1 MKYNIFVRFLS
12 FLLSAIMV
20 VTLLPLSILAED
32 LAADADEG
40 EELNV
45 EELISDIS
53 ESEDSGEV
61 EYTDPAPGLDEVRP
75 TGDTFYTNEGFAL
88 RLNSDSASYSVVG
101 FINAAATSITV
112 PDNYDGKPVTHIGD
126 SAFKDKENLEHVTI
140 GANVVY
146 IGDDVFGGC
155 VNLKFNEVD
164 GVNYIGTKDNAH
176 FYAHSAKN
184 SSIAEYIAPA
194 ETRII
199 GSYAFHNC
207 RDLKKFALHA
217 DIIQVGFRALRGCD
231 YIEDVT
237 LPFAGEVKDGTA
249 NVHVG
254 FAFGARTYGGNISF
268 VPLTLKRL
276 TILGGSL
283 QKNALYGL
291 DNVTHLG
298 LPTMTSHLGYYYG
311 AETYS
316 ENINYIPAALT
327 SVSVQSG
334 DIPEYAFYNCVKITD
349 VELCDGVTSIGEYSF
364 NLCEKLSNVS
374 IGNGVTSIGYRAFYK
389 CTSLTTVH
397 IRDIAA
403 WCRIDF
409 ETYDANPLY
418 YAKNLYLNGA
428 LVTDLLIPDGVT
440 SIGSLAFYY
449 CTSLTSIT
457 IPDSVTSIGSAAFGG
472 CTSLTSITIPD
483 SVTSIGSEAFDGCT
497 SLTSV
502 TIPDSVTSIGD
513 RAFYRC
519 TSLTSVT
526 IGNGVTSIGSY
537 AFYDCTSLT
546 AVHINDLAAW
556 CRIDF
561 ENYAANPLYYAKKL
575 YLNGSLI
582 TDLVIPDGVTSI
594 GSYVFDGCTS
604 LTSITIPDSVTS
616 IGSYVFDGCT
626 KLTAVHISDIAAWC
640 LIKFGSSYDNPLY
653 HAKNLYLNGSLVT
666 DLVIP
671 DSVTSIG
678 SCAFYN
684 CKSLTSITI
693 PDSVTSI
700 GSSAFGRCTS
710 LTSITIPD
718 GVTSI
723 GNDAFYQCISLTA
736 VHISG
741 LAAWCLIKFGS
752 SYANP
757 LYYAKNLY
765 LNGVLVTGI
774 TISEGVTSIG
784 AYAFI
789 NCTSLEKVTFAEGSK
804 IGFIGSKAFAGTNLN
819 KGKDT
824 GNKTIYYPGDKNEWR
839 FVQKATD
846 WDGELGITYD
856 QIEFGKE
863 SVTVLY
869 DMKDDKSEFF
879 VSEFVGTE
887 DTAIPE
893 VYSGRPVTVVYDKSF
908 YKVDLGGATVSVTI
922 PESVKTIYSDAF
934 YNSPGIGGVHILGKD
949 LELPRSMITG
959 CESLYELTLPF
970 LGAHLG
976 DTENN
981 YLGYLFGAEER
992 EANGEYLPKMLK
1004 TVTLTDETYIPEYAF
1019 AGCSYLENVELLA
1032 DVTYIGKYAF
1042 SNCISLKEFTI
1053 PDSVTEIGKQIL
1065 ENCSAIKVITVG
1077 AGIKSIP
1084 DIALGLPV
1092 FGIDKLSSS
1101 LEKYVVNEGNAVYS
1115 TDARGVLYEK
1125 HQSLQVEVGVIDA
1138 PAKSDLLD
1146 YVLPDHIVYIAPYAF
1161 AYNTSLRWIQ
1171 LDRVRRIDKC
1181 AFFGATSLVAAV
1193 FGQKGVDV
1201 NETAADTEAYNEY
1214 LKMIADVSEMQESYQ
1229 QFIGEQAFAGCL
1241 QLRYVNLYSD
1251 FIIHIGDLAFFDCE
1265 SLENIYISSSLKSL
1279 GHRVFDEAMPEYI
1292 EVEADSTD
1300 FKSVDGVLYRNTDS
1314 GYILELY
1321 PARKI
1326 TADSYSSD
1334 GSKQKEYET
1343 SFSLP
1348 EDMKIVAIQSYAFGD
1363 TAHLTEVDLS
1373 PASDMIIGDYAFSE
1387 SNVRVVN
1394 IGDRVTSIGLLRGEG
1409 EYTVFSDC
1417 MQLSKINVSKDNP
1430 YYSSQNGVLFDKL
1443 KYKLIKYPVMKSDK
1457 EYTIPEGVSVIASMA
1472 FKDCGELVIL
1482 SIPSYINTIGLE
1494 AFYGARNL
1502 SSIYFNHVYAP
1513 LSVMENAFTTS
1524 TEIEGETYDPKTM
1537 ILYSEGYY
1545 ENGGEGEYGWVNYEG
1560 VYNIHE
1566 CTVVPEYNP
1575 AQTGKVYYAVVV
1587 VDSTGMPI
1595 DNIAVTLTD
1604 PKGVAETIV
1613 TGYSN
1618 SSATGLSE
1626 SGDGIAMFYDLYG
1639 TEGMGFAI
1647 DFERAY
1653 KLSAVDKNGVYYTYT
1668 TDELMLDSDMCITY
1682 ITLTLQPSV
1691 YGVDLSG
1698 KDINTETAVL
1708 NKAEYGQA
1716 VEIKY
1721 TDDGELDFS
1730 NIVFDSDGN
1739 VTGFGDN
1746 TVSESVEITVIGYY
1760 DKKSALVNDE
1770 CMLYQNGQP
1779 IPGCKLI
1786 RVNEVEL
1793 GVSQI
1798 TFELPV
1804 DRLIPEVPIEAKIGV
1819 VSSRD
1824 GSLSTATAFLNIDVI
1839 DFTLTADD
1847 ITLDVGDLSID
1858 LEAAGALLKTLLGKD
1873 DLSFNLG
1880 KNVQLSIVP
1889 DGDTVTVSLNG
1900 SYKKQK
1906 ETKTGKHVESD
1917 CEKGYKK
1924 NHEAHNK
1931 NTWFFKY
1938 PAIIQG
1944 EEYTV
1949 NIRVARGTEKENYF
1963 YYQMSIYKGYY
1974 ALTENMVARHFG
1986 VFNAYGGR
1994 PAVKAKSLIIYY
2006 TYMVKALDEKDI
2018 TKGEVYKE
2026 PVIAPVIGSQT
2037 SHSFEVTA
2045 YGDLQFKYEK
2055 GKGLVPVASTIKGD
2069 IKYTFLHGH
2078 QFMVWVIPVY
2088 FEITV
2093 DLEGNLLI
2101 KLKYDEGVSV
2111 EEAKLTL
2118 QAAVT
2123 AQVGVGCKVLS
2134 AGVKGKIGMVFV
2146 LEFAPEL
2153 GVDSWNVYGGLYA
2166 YVTYVTIKFQ
2176 KGWLG
2181 LYYPVVGT
2189 DTKEAA
2195 IWEGNYYIIGGPDS
2209 GTSSASY
2216 YAVPVAALYMA
2227 DAYGAA
2233 EPDNYTENATVFRS
2247 GGKIYKLGFVN
2258 VLGEIAS
2265 ETEGEYDKYNYLKL
2279 ALFEW
2284 DPADKTWGDYV
2295 LIDDN
2300 GFNDFY
2306 YSVVETE
2313 NGAGV
2318 IFTQQTEKTNAETAE
2333 NTYDYVSDLVVKYVD
2348 LSDIASGMAVSEVWE
2363 NEYYKYLPTYN
2374 TVSGIPVAVWAQNSD
2389 NNMFGVSPKNYID
2402 SKGEPKIFQ
2411 TEANSIWTS
2420 SFVNGAW
2427 TEPTCVADGLSTVMD
2442 ITVTEDGRIAY
2453 IIDTNADMSDVD
2465 DRVAYSLAYGSAA
2478 AEQMTVAEGRVI
2490 LSLHANDGSVT
2501 YYYDDA
2507 NGGGIAKYDFATSES
2522 TDITVNG
2529 KDLISSDYEMLLD
2542 GEGNI
2547 TAIIFAQPKTW
2558 VEGED
2563 TLDGTALYG
2572 LFPTAEGWGSPIE
2585 ISGEMIKTESG
2596 KYISEFDA
2604 YTDQDGNVILT
2615 AEYVN
2620 NSGASI
2626 GRFTEVYEIN
2636 SRISVDSYEV
2646 DYKNKKISVI
2656 LTNTGALSGNVFYSV
2671 YGEGLAELIGVNSGE
2686 TVYCEIDL
2694 AGYGL
2699 LPDVFLYDGEGAEAF
2714 ACIDDI
2720 DLNHVDLRP
2729 AVKQLLLGGKN
2740 VLLVAVRNDG
2750 NRPSGGTLYVRVGNY
2765 TVEEMYEAEVTRTV
2779 RRLESGDIVY
2789 FEIPLSGNVKVD
2801 ENTVVTVYVSTEYS
2815 ELEKGKTPEN
2825 NILYTTL
2832 KAFDRTVD
2840 DLGASYEPEVL
2851 TGEVKYDPMS
2861 AKEQNVEIVFT
2872 CADVSDLKGVSV
2884 NGIALVAGRDYIVS
2898 AEGAIGRIMISDS
2911 YLSALDGGEY
2921 ALTLT
2926 VDGKELEAELDV
2938 KLYHEVSWVISAE
2951 ETVITYVEDGKI
2963 PQFNGEP
2970 AIDMSIDFV
2979 YSFSGWDRDGD
2990 LAVDKLRAAY
3000 TDEVYYAL
3008 WNESYREY
3016 SVTWVMMSAEGIPV
3030 AVEESYLYGDI
3041 PNYLGTVFAPAGMEL
3056 GGWNT
3061 DVLPVT
3067 GDAVYSAVYVEEK
3080 VGKMTLSSEEVKVI
3094 AGSEFELE
3102 IKASEISDVDT
3113 AIIKLKYDSSAATLL
3128 GIETPEGV
3136 EIIAI
3141 EDGSL
3146 TIRISITDETREMT
3160 LLKLRMLASKTN
3172 TALEKELLDAE
3183 GDVELTRVF
3192 GKAAIYAIGDVDLDG
3207 IISASDI
3214 TRLARHLAKVDP
3226 ITDEI
3231 SAKTCDTNRDGI
3243 ISAADLTMLAR
3254 YIAKIISSF
3263 D

>member
-1 MKYNIFVRFLS
+1 M
-12 FLLSAIMV
+12 LSAAAPENENVYPSVNLIGMDAPSV
-20 VTLLPLSILAED
+20 FSDSIL
-32 LAADADEG
+32 
-40 EELNV
+40 
-45 EELISDIS
+45 S
-53 ESEDSGEV
+53 EKS
-61 EYTDPAPGLDEVRP
+61 
-75 TGDTFYTNEGFAL
+75 
-88 RLNSDSASYSVVG
+88 
-101 FINAAATSITV
+101 
-112 PDNYDGKPVTHIGD
+112 
-126 SAFKDKENLEHVTI
+126 
-140 GANVVY
+140 
-146 IGDDVFGGC
+146 
-155 VNLKFNEVD
+155 
-164 GVNYIGTKDNAH
+164 
-176 FYAHSAKN
+176 
-184 SSIAEYIAPA
+184 
-194 ETRII
+194 
-199 GSYAFHNC
+199 
-207 RDLKKFALHA
+207 
-217 DIIQVGFRALRGCD
+217 
-231 YIEDVT
+231 
-237 LPFAGEVKDGTA
+237 
-249 NVHVG
+249 
-254 FAFGARTYGGNISF
+254 
-268 VPLTLKRL
+268 
-276 TILGGSL
+276 
-283 QKNALYGL
+283 
-291 DNVTHLG
+291 
-298 LPTMTSHLGYYYG
+298 
-311 AETYS
+311 TYS
-316 ENINYIPAALT
+316 EGLYYISFGNGMCTVLGGNCTDTDIVIPPVSPA
-327 SVSVQSG
+327 G
-334 DIPEYAFYNCVKITD
+334 DIVVSIDSHAFSGYTFLKSIKIPDSVTQIGSFAFY
-349 VELCDGVTSIGEYSF
+349 
-364 NLCEKLSNVS
+364 
-374 IGNGVTSIGYRAFYK
+374 R
-389 CTSLTTVH
+389 CTSLTSIVIPNSVTWIGINSFFECVSLTS
-397 IRDIAA
+397 INIPKNVTAIYSGAFYGCSLTNVYISDIET
-403 WCRIDF
+403 WCQIEF
-409 ETYDANPLY
+409 EDQYANPLY
-418 YAKNLYLNGA
+418 YAQRLYLNGA
-428 LVTDLLIPDGVT
+428 LVTDVVVPEGVKMV
-440 SIGSLAFYY
+440 APYVFNN
-449 CTSLTSIT
+449 CTSLASLSFPASI
-457 IPDSVTSIGSAAFGG
+457 
-472 CTSLTSITIPD
+472 
-483 SVTSIGSEAFDGCT
+483 E
-497 SLTSV
+497 
-502 TIPDSVTSIGD
+502 
-513 RAFYRC
+513 
-519 TSLTSVT
+519 
-526 IGNGVTSIGSY
+526 
-537 AFYDCTSLT
+537 
-546 AVHINDLAAW
+546 
-556 CRIDF
+556 
-561 ENYAANPLYYAKKL
+561 
-575 YLNGSLI
+575 
-582 TDLVIPDGVTSI
+582 
-594 GSYVFDGCTS
+594 
-604 LTSITIPDSVTS
+604 
-616 IGSYVFDGCT
+616 
-626 KLTAVHISDIAAWC
+626 
-640 LIKFGSSYDNPLY
+640 
-653 HAKNLYLNGSLVT
+653 
-666 DLVIP
+666 
-671 DSVTSIG
+671 
-678 SCAFYN
+678 
-684 CKSLTSITI
+684 
-693 PDSVTSI
+693 
-700 GSSAFGRCTS
+700 
-710 LTSITIPD
+710 
-718 GVTSI
+718 
-723 GNDAFYQCISLTA
+723 
-736 VHISG
+736 
-741 LAAWCLIKFGS
+741 
-752 SYANP
+752 
-757 LYYAKNLY
+757 
-765 LNGVLVTGI
+765 
-774 TISEGVTSIG
+774 SIG
-784 AYAFI
+784 ASAFSG
-789 NCTSLEKVTFAEGSK
+789 CSSLEKVTFEEGSK

-819 KGKDT
+819 KGKET
-824 GNKTIYYPGDKNEWR
+824 GNKTIYYPGDINEWR

-846 WDGELGITYD
+846 WDGDLAITYD
-856 QIEFGKE
+856 QIKFGKE

-879 VSEFVGTE
+879 VSEFVGTV
-887 DTAIPE
+887 DTVIPE
-893 VYSGRPVTVVYDKSF
+893 IYSGRPVTVVYDKSF

-959 CESLYELTLPF
+959 CESLYDLTLPF

-981 YLGYLFGAEER
+981 YLGYLFGAEKR

-1019 AGCSYLENVELLA
+1019 AGCSYLENVNFLA

-1101 LEKYVVNEGNAVYS
+1101 LEKYVVSEGNAVYS

-1125 HQSLQVEVGVIDA
+1125 HQKLNAKVGVIDA

-1146 YVLPDHIVYIAPYAF
+1146 YVLPNHIVYIAPYAF

-1171 LDRVRRIDKC
+1171 LDRVRRIDRC

-1193 FGQKGVDV
+1193 FGQKGSDV
-1201 NETAADTEAYNEY
+1201 SVSDEITEEY
-1214 LKMIADVSEMQESYQ
+1214 DKYLQMIADVSAMEESYH

-1265 SLENIYISSSLKSL
+1265 SLENIYISSSLQSL

-1292 EVEADSTD
+1292 EVEADSTY
-1300 FKSVDGVLYRNTDS
+1300 FKSVDGVLYRNTES

-1348 EDMKIVAIQSYAFGD
+1348 ENMKIVAIQSYAFGD

-1373 PASDMIIGDYAFSE
+1373 PSSDMIIGDYAFSE
-1387 SNVRVVN
+1387 SNVGVVN

-1409 EYTVFSDC
+1409 EYTVFADC

-1430 YYSSQNGVLFDKL
+1430 YYSSQHGVLFDKL

-1524 TEIEGETYDPKTM
+1524 TEIEGETYDPRTM

-1560 VYNIHE
+1560 VYNINE
-1566 CTVVPEYNP
+1566 CTFVPKYNP

-1587 VDSTGMPI
+1587 VDSTGKPL

-1604 PKGVAETIV
+1604 PNGESETIV

-1618 SSATGLSE
+1618 SKETGLSE

-1653 KLSAVDKNGVYYTYT
+1653 KLSAVDKNGIYYTYT

-1682 ITLTLQPSV
+1682 ITLTQQPSV

-1698 KDINTETAVL
+1698 KDINTETTVL
-1708 NKAEYGQA
+1708 NKAEYGT
-1716 VEIKY
+1716 
-1721 TDDGELDFS
+1721 TDRFDFINGELVVLEKD
-1730 NIVFDSDGN
+1730 
-1739 VTGFGDN
+1739 
-1746 TVSESVEITVIGYY
+1746 VSETVEITVIGYY
-1760 DKKSALVNDE
+1760 DKKSALINDE
-1770 CMLYQNGQP
+1770 CMLYQNGMP
-1779 IPGCKLI
+1779 IPGCKLV
-1786 RVNEVEL
+1786 RVNNVEL

-1798 TFELPV
+1798 TFEMPV

-1819 VSSRD
+1819 VFESD
-1824 GSLSTATAFLNIDVI
+1824 GSIANATAFLNIDVI

-1900 SYKKQK
+1900 SYKKEK
-1906 ETKTGKHVESD
+1906 ETKTGKHIETN

-1938 PAIIQG
+1938 PAYFKG
-1944 EEYTV
+1944 DEYTV

-2088 FEITV
+2088 FEITI

-2123 AQVGVGCKVLS
+2123 AQVGIGCKVLS

-2146 LEFAPEL
+2146 LEFAPEF
-2153 GVDSWNVYGGLYA
+2153 GVDSWKVYGGLYA
-2166 YVTYVTIKFQ
+2166 YVSYVTVKFQ

-2195 IWEGNYYIIGGPDS
+2195 IWEGNYYIIGGPEDDA
-2209 GTSSASY
+2209 SSASY
-2216 YAVPVAALYMA
+2216 YAVPAAALYMA

-2233 EPDNYTENATVFRS
+2233 EPENYTENATIFTS

-2258 VLGEIAS
+2258 VLGKIAS
-2265 ETEGEYDKYNYLKL
+2265 ETEGEYDEYNYLKL

-2284 DPADKTWGDYV
+2284 DPAAKTWGDYV

-2318 IFTQQTEKTNAETAE
+2318 VFTQQTEKTNAETAE

-2348 LSDIASGMAVSEVWE
+2348 LSDIASGMTVSEVWE
-2363 NEYYKYLPTYN
+2363 NEYYKYLPTFN
-2374 TVSGIPVAVWAQNSD
+2374 TVNGVPVAVWAQNSD

-2402 SKGEPKIFQ
+2402 SKGEPKIFP

-2453 IIDTNADMSDVD
+2453 IIDKNADMSDVD
-2465 DRVAYSLAYGSAA
+2465 DRVAYSVAYGAAA
-2478 AEQMTVAEGRVI
+2478 AEQIAVAEGRVI
-2490 LSLHANDGSVT
+2490 LSLHADDEFVT

-2507 NGGGIAKYDFATSES
+2507 NGGGIATYDFATSES
-2522 TDITVNG
+2522 VDVTVNG
-2529 KDLISSDYEMLLD
+2529 KDMISSDYEMLLD
-2542 GEGNI
+2542 KEGNI
-2547 TAIIFAQPKTW
+2547 TAVIFAQPKTW
-2558 VEGED
+2558 VEGEE

-2572 LFPTAEGWGSPIE
+2572 IFPTAEGWGSPVE
-2585 ISGEMIKTESG
+2585 ISGGLIKTESG

-2604 YTDQDGNVILT
+2604 YRDQDGNVILT
-2615 AEYVN
+2615 AEYVD
-2620 NSGASI
+2620 NSGASL
-2626 GRFTEVYEIN
+2626 GRFTDVYEIN
-2636 SRISVDSYEV
+2636 SRIAVDSYEV
-2646 DYKNKKISVI
+2646 DYKNKKISII
-2656 LTNTGALSGNVFYSV
+2656 LTNTGALTGKVFYSV
-2671 YGEGLAELIGVNSGE
+2671 NGEGRTELTAVNSGE
-2686 TVYCEIDL
+2686 TVYREIDL
-2694 AGYGL
+2694 TGYGL
-2699 LPDVFLYDGEGAEAF
+2699 LPDVFLYDGEGSEAF

-2750 NRPSGGTLYVRVGNY
+2750 NLPSGGTLYVRVGNY
-2765 TVEEMYEAEVTRTV
+2765 TVEEMYEAEVTRAV

-2789 FEIPLSGNVKVD
+2789 YEIPLSGEVKVD
-2801 ENTVVTVYVSTEYS
+2801 ENTVVTVYVSTDYS

-2840 DLGASYEPEVL
+2840 ELGASYEPEVL
-2851 TGEVKYDPMS
+2851 TGKVEYDPRS
-2861 AKEQNVEIVFT
+2861 AEEQNVEIVFT
-2872 CADVSDLKGVSV
+2872 CADVSDLEGVSV
-2884 NGIALVAGRDYIVS
+2884 NGTALVAGRDYIVS
-2898 AEGAIGRIMISDS
+2898 AEGALGRIMISDS

-2921 ALTLT
+2921 AIVLTI
-2926 VDGKELEAELDV
+2926 DGKELEVELDV
-2938 KLYHEVSWVISAE
+2938 KLYHEVSWIISDE
-2951 ETVITYVEDGKI
+2951 EIVTTYVEDGKI
-2963 PQFNGEP
+2963 PQFEGEP
-2970 AIDMSIDFV
+2970 AIGMSDAFV

-2990 LAVDKLRAAY
+2990 LSVDKLRAAY
-3000 TDEVYYAL
+3000 SDEVYYAL
-3008 WNESYREY
+3008 WSESYREY
-3016 SVTWVMMSAEGIPV
+3016 SVTWVMMSSDGVPV
-3030 AVEESYLYGDI
+3030 AVEETYLYGDI
-3041 PNYLGTVFAPAGMEL
+3041 PNYIGTVFAPDGMEL
-3056 GGWNT
+3056 DGWNT
-3061 DVLPVT
+3061 EVLPVT
-3067 GDAVYSAVYVEEK
+3067 GDVVYTAVYVEER

-3102 IKASEISDVDT
+3102 IKASQISDVDT
-3113 AIIKLKYDSSAATLL
+3113 AVIKLKYDSAAVTLL
-3128 GIETPEGV
+3128 GFKTAEGV
-3136 EIIAI
+3136 ELVAA
-3141 EDGSL
+3141 DNGSL
-3146 TIRISITDETREMT
+3146 TVRVTVPTATNEMT
-3160 LLKLRMLASKTN
+3160 LLKLRLLASKTS
-3172 TALEKELLDAE
+3172 ASLENALLDVE

-3192 GKAAIYAIGDVDLDG
+3192 GNVAIYAIGDVDLDG
-3207 IISASDI
+3207 IISATDI
-3214 TRLARHLAKVDP
+3214 TRLARHLAKIDP